1 MARSNNLI
9 DRLLSN
15 RKCLKRYGKGQNE
28 QPTRGRPVSS
38 HPEDNRD
45 QLMFNILQQPL
56 GPPWAIA
63 LARAQTEL
71 MRLQPINPSILASV
85 AAWLLVE
92 HVFHDLWL
100 DGIKLS
106 RERVAELIIQQAIP
120 QTPEERL
127 AVNYAQAVQWLHQVV
142 TDETNQPE
150 SHIEL
155 TPERLCHLHSLA
167 LGQADEAAGRFRTQP
182 INPLY
187 TGHEPVRPEELP
199 RLIELTLDW
208 FAADSMSELHPVEQ
222 AALAHLRLYDLQ
234 PFGKASGR
242 LTRLAA
248 SLFTLRRA
256 LPPII
261 ISRDRADTYYRA
273 LLTGFQM
280 ATQPLVELI
289 AQSLGETLRQI
300 SEMIKNE
307 ET

>member
-1 MARSNNLI
+1 
-9 DRLLSN
+9 
-15 RKCLKRYGKGQNE
+15 
-28 QPTRGRPVSS
+28 
-38 HPEDNRD
+38 
-45 QLMFNILQQPL
+45 MFNILQQPL
-56 GPPWAIA
+56 GPAWAIA

-71 MRLQPINPSILASV
+71 TQLQPINPTKLAAV

-106 RERVAELIIQQAIP
+106 RERVAELIIHQAAP
-120 QTPEERL
+120 QGPEERL
-127 AVNYAQAVQWLHQVV
+127 AVNYAQAVQWLHKLV
-142 TDETNQPE
+142 TDETSRPE
-150 SHIEL
+150 SPVEL

-167 LGQADEAAGRFRTQP
+167 VGQTDQAAGRFRAQP

-187 TGHEPVRPEELP
+187 TGHEPAQPEELP
-199 RLIELTLDW
+199 RLIELTLEW

-222 AALAHLRLYDLQ
+222 AALVHLRLYELQ

-248 SLFTLRRA
+248 SLFTVRRA

-261 ISRDRADTYYRA
+261 ISRERADAYYQA

-280 ATQPLVELI
+280 ATQPLVELL
-289 AQSLGETLRQI
+289 AQSLGQTLRQMCAI
-300 SEMIKNE
+300 IKNDD
-307 ET
+307 T